1 MKILIL
7 GSTGILASTLFHYL
21 KNKKNLEVLT
31 ISRSKKTDKN
41 INLSNFSNFKA
52 LENRIMKNKPNYL
65 INCIGVT
72 KYSNS
77 YDNKKIT
84 KIINTKMPIQL
95 AKFCERNKIY
105 FLHISTDCVFTGKK
119 GNYSENMN
127 KDSKDLYGYSKN
139 KGEIKNKFTTTI
151 RTSFIGPEVYS
162 NKSLLNWFLS
172 QKKLVKGYKNAFFSG
187 LTSLELSKIIFTY
200 FIQKK
205 FLLNKI
211 INVGSSRI
219 SKLTLLNKI
228 KKIFKKE
235 IKIINYSKF
244 KIDRSLNSK
253 KFRDL
258 TGYKIKK
265 WNKMLIELRKFMIK
279 NKYKSYY

>member
-1 MKILIL
+1 MKIIIL
-7 GSTGILASTLFHYL
+7 GSNGILGGTLFHYL
-21 KNKKNLEVLT
+21 KIKKKLEVLT
-31 ISRSKKTDKN
+31 ISRNKKSNHN
-41 INLSNFSNFKA
+41 INLSNFSDFKK
-52 LENRIMKNKPNYL
+52 LENEIIKNKPDYL

-72 KYSNS
+72 KFNNS
-77 YDNKKIT
+77 YNNKKIT
-84 KIINTKMPIQL
+84 NILNTKMPIHL
-95 AKFCERNKIY
+95 ANFCELHKIY

-127 KDSKDLYGYSKN
+127 KDSIDLYGYSKN
-139 KGEIKNKFTTTI
+139 KGEIKNKFSTTI
-151 RTSFIGPEVYS
+151 RTSFIGPEVNS

-172 QKKLVKGYKNAFFSG
+172 QTKTVKGYKNAFFSG

-200 FIQKK
+200 FIQKN
-205 FLLNKI
+205 LLINKI

-228 KKIFKKE
+228 KKIFKKD
-235 IKIINYSKF
+235 IKIISYSKF

-253 KFRDL
+253 KFKKL

-279 NKYKSYY
+279 NKYKLNN

>member
-1 MKILIL
+1 MKIIIL
-7 GSTGILASTLFHYL
+7 GSNGILGSTLFHYL

-31 ISRSKKTDKN
+31 ISRSKKSNKN
-41 INLSNFSNFKA
+41 INLTNFSNFKK
-52 LENRIMKNKPNYL
+52 LENKLIKNKPNYL

-72 KYSNS
+72 KYSNT
-77 YDNKKIT
+77 YNNKKLT
-84 KIINTKMPIQL
+84 NIINTKMPIFL
-95 AKFCERNKIY
+95 AQFCELNKIY

-119 GNYSENMN
+119 GNYSENME
-127 KDSKDLYGYSKN
+127 KDAMDLYGYSKN

-151 RTSFIGPEVYS
+151 RTSFIGPEINS

-172 QKKLVKGYKNAFFSG
+172 QKKIVKGYKNAFFSG

-200 FIQKK
+200 FIQKNL
-205 FLLNKI
+205 LLNKI
-211 INVGSSRI
+211 INVGSSKI

-228 KKIFKKE
+228 KKVFNKE
-235 IKIINYSKF
+235 IKIIIYTKF

-253 KFRDL
+253 KFRKL
-258 TGYKIKK
+258 TGYKTKN

-279 NKYKSYY
+279 NDYKMN

>member
-1 MKILIL
+1 MKIIIL
-7 GSTGILASTLFHYL
+7 GSNGILGSTLFHYL
-21 KNKKNLEVLT
+21 NNKKNLKVLS
-31 ISRSKKTDKN
+31 ISRSKKSNKN
-41 INLSNFSNFKA
+41 INLSNFYNFKK
-52 LENRIMKNKPNYL
+52 LENKIIKNKPNYL

-77 YDNKKIT
+77 YNNKKKT
-84 KIINTKMPIQL
+84 NIINTKMPIHL
-95 AKFCERNKIY
+95 AKFCEQNKIY

-127 KDSKDLYGYSKN
+127 KDSRDLYGYSKN
-139 KGEIKNKFTTTI
+139 KGEIKNKFSTTI
-151 RTSFIGPEVYS
+151 RTSFIGPEVNS

-172 QKKLVKGYKNAFFSG
+172 QKKIVKGYKNAFFSG
-187 LTSLELSKIIFTY
+187 LTSLELSKIIFSY
-200 FIQKK
+200 FIEKK
-205 FLLNKI
+205 MLLNKI

-228 KKIFKKE
+228 KKIFNKE
-235 IKIINYSKF
+235 IKIIIYSKF

-253 KFRDL
+253 KFRKH
-258 TGYKIKK
+258 TGYKVKK

-279 NKYKSYY
+279 NKYKLNY

>member
-1 MKILIL
+1 MKIIIL
-7 GSTGILASTLFHYL
+7 GSNGILGSTLFHYL
-21 KNKKNLEVLT
+21 KNKKNLKVLT
-31 ISRSKKTDKN
+31 ISRSKKSNKN
-41 INLSNFSNFKA
+41 INLSNFSNFKK
-52 LENRIMKNKPNYL
+52 LENKLIKNKPNYL

-77 YDNKKIT
+77 YNNKKLT
-84 KIINTKMPIQL
+84 NIINTKMPIRL
-95 AKFCERNKIY
+95 AKFCELNKIY

-119 GNYSENMN
+119 GNYSESMK
-127 KDSKDLYGYSKN
+127 KDSIDLYGYSKN

-151 RTSFIGPEVYS
+151 RTSFIGPEINS

-172 QKKLVKGYKNAFFSG
+172 QKKKVKGYKNAFFSG

-200 FIQKK
+200 FIQKNL
-205 FLLNKI
+205 LLNKI

-228 KKIFKKE
+228 KKIFNKK
-235 IKIINYSKF
+235 IKIIIYPTF

-253 KFRDL
+253 KFRKL
-258 TGYKIKK
+258 TGYKTKN
-265 WNKMLIELRKFMIK
+265 WTKMLVELRTFMIR
-279 NKYKSYY
+279 NKYKLN